1 MTESTSAPLRPVA
14 STEPIDSTRLIGQ
27 ELKNVLTIAD
37 DCVERLH
44 QHLLGDDAGAREL
57 AELSRVLAHVEHLTG
72 AVLGAPRRPA
82 ARAVGGWLHAI
93 HQGGRSPQQA
103 APAWQPKRTVG

>member
-1 MTESTSAPLRPVA
+1 
-14 STEPIDSTRLIGQ
+14 
-27 ELKNVLTIAD
+27 
-37 DCVERLH
+37 
-44 QHLLGDDAGAREL
+44 
-57 AELSRVLAHVEHLTG
+57 VLAHVEHLTG

-82 ARAVGGWLHAI
+82 ARRLYAL